1 MVENRGAITNLPY
14 DAVVEVPAYITSE
27 GPEPVRVGQVPLF
40 HQTLLQQ
47 QLASEQ
53 LLVEATIKAA
63 TRKRCRRSL

>member
-14 DAVVEVPAYITSE
+14 DAVVEVPAYITAE
-27 GPEPVRVGQVPLF
+27 GRNRFASAVPLF

-53 LLVEATIKAA
+53 LLVEATIEGSYE
-63 TRKRCRRSL
+63 KRCRHLP